1 MSAWN
6 INIWF
11 NKLSFL
17 CQVLKA
23 ANAMALPEK
32 YWKSHS
38 LPPHWTC
45 LNNTGVLQVTGP
57 DILQFPQTLK
67 CFMKEKNTGP

>member
-1 MSAWN
+1 
-6 INIWF
+6 
-11 NKLSFL
+11 
-17 CQVLKA
+17 
-23 ANAMALPEK
+23 MALPEK

-57 DILQFPQTLK
+57 DTLQFPQTLK